1 MKDDDFLKRFASNL
15 RAIRKDRGFSQEG
28 FANFAGF
35 SRSYYAEI
43 ENGKRNV
50 SLKNLIKILAAL
62 NVEANALISVEKKK
76 DRQ

>member
-1 MKDDDFLKRFASNL
+1 MKEDDILKRFSSKL
-15 RAIRKDRGFSQEG
+15 KEKRKSLGFSQEG

-50 SLKNLIKILAAL
+50 SLKNLVKILVAL
-62 NVEANALISVEKKK
+62 NVEANVLISIEKKK
-76 DRQ
+76 ER